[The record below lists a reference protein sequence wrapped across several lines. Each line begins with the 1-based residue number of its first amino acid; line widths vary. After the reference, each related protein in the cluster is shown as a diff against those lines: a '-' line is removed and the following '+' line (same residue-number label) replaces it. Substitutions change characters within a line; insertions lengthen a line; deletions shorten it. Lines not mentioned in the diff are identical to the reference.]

1 MSARAAQTA
10 GLRVGDVV
18 EVSADPALGEA
29 RRMRVA
35 GILPIKADPVD
46 IGRGTLWVK
55 LHFTDLAGLTG
66 RDDDA
71 DEVILKARSPA
82 DANLLRDR
90 LNSMGTSFRAYSSD
104 ELAQKTSQTFEVISL
119 FHQAISLITL
129 VAGAVFLLAILLFK
143 VQERRHELGALRL
156 IGIRRRSLLAFLSM
170 EALGIALGGSVL
182 GILLG
187 RLAATVVNSY
197 YQRFYHTTLVFASVT
212 PSVAASSLALGIG
225 FGLGAG
231 LLVSA
236 RVLRTPPLELLGR

>member
-1 MSARAAQTA
+1 M
-10 GLRVGDVV
+10 
-18 EVSADPALGEA
+18 EVSADPALGA
-29 RRMRVA
+29 PRRMRVA

-66 RDDDA
+66 REDDA

-82 DANLLRDR
+82 DAGLLRDR
-90 LNSMGTSFRAYSSD
+90 LNSLGTSFRAYSSE
-104 ELAQKTSQTFEVISL
+104 ELALKSSQTFEVISL

-156 IGIRRRSLLAFLSM
+156 IGIRRRSLLLFLSA
-170 EALGIALGGSVL
+170 EACGIALIGSVL
-182 GILLG
+182 GIG
-187 RLAATVVNSY
+187 FGCIAAAAVNSY
-197 YQRFYHTTLVFASVT
+197 YQGFYHTTLVFAAVT
-212 PSVAASSLALGIG
+212 PAVAATSLLLGIG

-231 LLVSA
+231 LVVSA
-236 RVLRTPPLELLGR
+236 RVLRTAPLDLLGR